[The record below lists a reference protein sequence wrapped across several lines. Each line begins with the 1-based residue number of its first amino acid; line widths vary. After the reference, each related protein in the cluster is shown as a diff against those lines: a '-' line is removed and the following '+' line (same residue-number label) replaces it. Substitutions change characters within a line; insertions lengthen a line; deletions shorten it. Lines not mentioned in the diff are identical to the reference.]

1 MTVENNYLHDLPEN
15 SSAAASTRRLR
26 RPVIFG
32 EALFDHFPDGRKVLG
47 GAPFNVAWH
56 LQGFELDPLV
66 ISRVGADEAGRE
78 ILDRMSAW
86 GMITSGI
93 QRDDVHPTG
102 RVTVT
107 LSNDGPSFE
116 IEPRQAYDY
125 IAADEARTAVSPH
138 TVGLLYHGTLALRED
153 RSFRSLQALTPTGAG
168 FTFCDVNLR
177 DPWWTEEL
185 VAWSLANASWVKV
198 NETELG
204 ALTALPAV
212 SREQCADAARAL
224 ADRHRLQN
232 LIVTLGAD
240 GAFVMSEVSRIRW
253 ADAVVVDAPADTV
266 GAGDAFSAVFVA
278 GALRGWDAGV
288 TLERAVR
295 FAADICGVRGATTD
309 DRSLYRGHL
318 ASWSTDHTSVREPER
333 GG

>member
-1 MTVENNYLHDLPEN
+1 MTVENNRSHDLAEN
-15 SSAAASTRRLR
+15 SSAASPSRHFR

-78 ILDRMSAW
+78 ILARMSAW
-86 GMITSGI
+86 GMVTSGI
-93 QRDDVHPTG
+93 QRDDVHSTG

-107 LSNDGPSFE
+107 LSEDGPSFE

-125 IAADEARTAVSPH
+125 IAADEARIAVSQNSL
-138 TVGLLYHGTLALRED
+138 GLLYHGTLALREE
-153 RSFRSLQALTPTGAG
+153 RSFRCLQALTPTGAG

-204 ALTALPAV
+204 VLAALPAV
-212 SREQCADAARAL
+212 SREQCVDAASAL
-224 ADRHRLQN
+224 ADRHRLRN
-232 LIVTLGAD
+232 LIVTLGAE
-240 GAFVMSEVSRIRW
+240 GAFVMSEASGIRW
-253 ADAVVVDAPADTV
+253 AEAVAVDAAADTV

-278 GALRGWDAGV
+278 GVLHGWGADV

-318 ASWSTDHTSVREPER
+318 ASWSTDRTSAKEPER